1 MRPWIANNDQRTK
14 MSYNP
19 SYQQHQQ
26 PAPGSNP
33 AQYGNPHPQ
42 FHAMPSP
49 YNPSAPQDIPRQRQY
64 SRQDSSAPYYG
75 TTPPQQYGVTPPQ
88 QYGTSPARQ
97 PQMYGSSPSQQ
108 PQMYGTTPP
117 QQQYLAPY
125 GSHPNYPPPPQAGQP
140 AQQAAYSEPPR
151 SRPRTGSVASY
162 QSHKSHKSH
171 KSHHSRHSQYGEKE
185 RPRKNSRVMSPRPS
199 FGDTVVLMWSSF
211 KGAFDTRK

>member
-1 MRPWIANNDQRTK
+1 

-26 PAPGSNP
+26 QPAPGSNP
-33 AQYGNPHPQ
+33 GQYGNPQSQ

-49 YNPSAPQDIPRQRQY
+49 FNPSMPQDIPRQRQY
-64 SRQDSSAPYYG
+64 SAQESSAPYYG
-75 TTPPQQYGVTPPQ
+75 TTPPQQYGATPPQ

-97 PQMYGSSPSQQ
+97 PQMYGTSPSQQ
-108 PQMYGTTPP
+108 
-117 QQQYLAPY
+117 QYLTPHASY
-125 GSHPNYPPPPQAGQP
+125 SNYPPPPQAGYP
-140 AQQAAYSEPPR
+140 PQQGAYGESPR
-151 SRPRTGSVASY
+151 SRPRAGSTASY
-162 QSHKSHKSH
+162 QSHKSSKSH
-171 KSHHSRHSQYGEKE
+171 RSHHSKHSHYGDKD